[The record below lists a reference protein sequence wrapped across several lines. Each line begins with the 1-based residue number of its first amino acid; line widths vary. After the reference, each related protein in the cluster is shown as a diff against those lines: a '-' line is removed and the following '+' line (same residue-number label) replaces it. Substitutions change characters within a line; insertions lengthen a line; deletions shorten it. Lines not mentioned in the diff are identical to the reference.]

1 MKFLVLQLSMYIFF
15 TGTIE
20 CDNKFN
26 FHQCAKANFTVTA
39 LQMLFG
45 IDHLLFIQN
54 NNAYVFQPHA

>member
-26 FHQCAKANFTVTA
+26 SHQCAKANYAVTA
-39 LQMLFG
+39 LQMLIS
-45 IDHLLFIQN
+45 IDYLLFIQD
-54 NNAYVFQPHA
+54 NNAYVFQSHA

>member
-1 MKFLVLQLSMYIFF
+1 MYIFF
-15 TGTIE
+15 TGIIE

-26 FHQCAKANFTVTA
+26 FHQCAKANYTVTA